1 MVTTSKIY
9 RLIQCAGVAI
19 GGAVVCVCGK
29 NYIKEI
35 LENAED
41 EAHEEGIDDG
51 ARMAF
56 ETVNNWLIKAY
67 GAGKAKEIWDD
78 IWPTNR
84 MRK

>member
-41 EAHEEGIDDG
+41 ESHEEGLDDV